1 MDFPPNERDKNLKVI
16 GIRIRPNQMWVNVQ
30 PRGTSLPQEQLFQRH
45 SAVWPMIAGVKHVH
59 MILIPHSQKGA
70 CVCEYLSATYLLLLF
85 FFFFW
90 FPCSIHEHWIII
102 IILSIH
108 IIILHFKVQTGL
120 STQELSAKL
129 IYSLSFINNIHLL
142 YNNSFHLLPSKYIFF
157 YITYKWDYMVVCC
170 VIGCGFY

>member
-16 GIRIRPNQMWVNVQ
+16 GIRIRPNQMWVKVQ

-85 FFFFW
+85 FLVSVFHPWTLNYYYYSFNSHNNTTLQSSNWLIHSRTFRKAYL
-90 FPCSIHEHWIII
+90 FP
-102 IILSIH
+102 
-108 IIILHFKVQTGL
+108 
-120 STQELSAKL
+120 
-129 IYSLSFINNIHLL
+129 
-142 YNNSFHLLPSKYIFF
+142 FF
-157 YITYKWDYMVVCC
+157 YKQYPSSL
-170 VIGCGFY
+170 